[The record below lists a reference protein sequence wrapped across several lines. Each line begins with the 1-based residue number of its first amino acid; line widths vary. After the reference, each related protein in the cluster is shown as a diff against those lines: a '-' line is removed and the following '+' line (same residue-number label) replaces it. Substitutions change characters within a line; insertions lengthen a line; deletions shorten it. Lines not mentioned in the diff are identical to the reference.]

1 MAAMDGAVEVDV
13 SGGAAVV
20 IFCAKNVWVDE
31 WIWMDGRGEEMHA
44 MVVMKEEIIVD
55 NLCCGRY
62 GLHLSRS
69 TFA

>member
-31 WIWMDGRGEEMHA
+31 WIWMDGWTGGRMHA

-62 GLHLSRS
+62 GLHLS
-69 TFA
+69 T